1 MEVPF
6 YGPDEI
12 LKLKDKINTLNTD
25 YMAQK
30 PCILAVETSSRIGS
44 VAIAF
49 GQEIFAET
57 VFSCPLM
64 HSAEIFPAINTL
76 LKSANRRPNQIE
88 HVYISSGPGSFTG
101 LRIATTLAKAMHIAN
116 SVKIVTVDT
125 LDVIA
130 CNSVDYVRDSIDR
143 KSRPGK
149 SKISIER
156 IATIIDAK
164 RGQFF
169 IAVYNCNLYEA
180 DTKNAI
186 FSKQYEKILP
196 DTLMSASEFK
206 TKFAGKNKPV
216 WLLGDGLLYH
226 KDKFKAK
233 GICFLQEKYW
243 SPRANKVHMLGWQMA
258 RQAVFA
264 DPANLTPFYLS
275 RPDVKIKPR

>member
-206 TKFAGKNKPV
+206 QNLPGRISRFGCLVTACYITKINLRPK
-216 WLLGDGLLYH
+216 
-226 KDKFKAK
+226 
-233 GICFLQEKYW
+233 
-243 SPRANKVHMLGWQMA
+243 
-258 RQAVFA
+258 VFA
-264 DPANLTPFYLS
+264 FYKRNTGVRELIKFTCLVGKWPG
-275 RPDVKIKPR
+275 RPCLQTQPT

>member
-1 MEVPF
+1 MEAPF
-6 YGPDEI
+6 YDLNRI
-12 LKLKDKINTLNTD
+12 LKLKDKIDTLNTD

-44 VAIAF
+44 VVIAF
-49 GQEIFAET
+49 GQEILTET

-64 HSAEIFPAINTL
+64 HSAEIFPAIKAL
-76 LKSANRRPNQIE
+76 LKRANRRPNQIE

-116 SVKIVTVDT
+116 VVKVVAVDT

-130 CNSVDYVRDSIDR
+130 CNSIDYVRDSIDR

-149 SKISIER
+149 DKNSIER
-156 IATIIDAK
+156 IATILDAK

-169 IAVYNCNLYEA
+169 IAVYNCNLSEA
-180 DTKNAI
+180 DAKHSI

-196 DTLMSASEFK
+196 DSLMSASEFIK
-206 TKFAGKNKPV
+206 KFAGKDKPV

-226 KDKFKAK
+226 KDKFKAE
-233 GICFLQEKYW
+233 GIYFLQEKYW

-258 RQAVFA
+258 RQAMFA
-264 DPANLTPFYLS
+264 DPINLTPFYLS